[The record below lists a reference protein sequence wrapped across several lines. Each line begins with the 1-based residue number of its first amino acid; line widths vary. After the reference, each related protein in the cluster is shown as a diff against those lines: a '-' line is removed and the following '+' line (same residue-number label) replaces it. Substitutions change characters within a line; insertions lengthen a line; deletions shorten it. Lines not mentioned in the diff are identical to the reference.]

1 MATFA
6 LATFVVRL
14 AMPVLVRRLRSWQ
27 VIFMAMG
34 IAGSCY
40 ALFPFVAS
48 VPLLMALS
56 FVLGLGL
63 GCAQPV
69 IMSLLYESS
78 PPGRQGEAVG
88 VRTTMLN
95 ASHTFIPLASGAL
108 SAAVGSMSP
117 AFWLLAICLLSGA
130 WFVRR
135 RAD

>member
-1 MATFA
+1 M
-6 LATFVVRL
+6 
-14 AMPVLVRRLRSWQ
+14 S
-27 VIFMAMG
+27 
-34 IAGSCY
+34 IAASCY
-40 ALFPFVAS
+40 VLFPFAAS

-95 ASHTFIPLASGAL
+95 ASHTFIPLASGAI

-117 AFWLLAICLLSGA
+117 AFWLLALCLLSGA

-135 RAD
+135 RAA